1 MASQKRD
8 KKSGM
13 SKANALA
20 FKKKLLAQ
28 PAVKSLA
35 QAPHGIAVSHVGV
48 RNRKFRMIAR
58 RGGGHLPVVIVDADG
73 KDPILVFDLDPTDP
87 VRHND
92 VDEADHHPGPG
103 RFRI

>member
-1 MASQKRD
+1 MAKR
-8 KKSGM
+8 KRMSGT
-13 SKANALA
+13 ANATQKA

-35 QAPHGIAVSHVGV
+35 EAPHGIAVSHVGV

-58 RGGGHLPVVIVDADG
+58 RGGGRLPVVLVDADG
-73 KDPILVFDLDPTDP
+73 KDPILVFDYDPTDP
-87 VRHND
+87 VMHND

-103 RFRI
+103 SFRI